1 MPTHAH
7 VADVLQ
13 VLNYDDFVSK
23 PLSKKP
29 AHMSAFNSSD
39 HSHNVSVNCTS
50 ICGDKLDYV
59 APIAILN
66 TTLTG
71 IGPQQCEI
79 LQVQTSRFTIQTSIS
94 THQLYWLW
102 SQTFTF
108 LKRPLK
114 INVLGNEIYVGI

>member
-1 MPTHAH
+1 M
-7 VADVLQ
+7 LQ

-23 PLSKKP
+23 PLGKKP
-29 AHMSAFNSSD
+29 AHMSTFNSSD
-39 HSHNVSVNCTS
+39 HPHNASVNCTS
-50 ICGDKLDYV
+50 ICGDKLDIV

-66 TTLTG
+66 TNLTG

-79 LQVQTSRFTIQTSIS
+79 LQVQTGRFTIQRNIS
-94 THQLYWLW
+94 TQQLYCLWL
-102 SQTFTF
+102 QTFTF

>member
-7 VADVLQ
+7 VANVLQ

-29 AHMSAFNSSD
+29 EHMSAFNSSD
-39 HSHNVSVNCTS
+39 HSHDVSVNCTS
-50 ICGDKLDYV
+50 MDNE

-66 TTLTG
+66 TSLTG

-79 LQVQTSRFTIQTSIS
+79 LQVQTTD
-94 THQLYWLW
+94 QLVYHPNKHFYPSALLLVV
-102 SQTFTF
+102 TNFYIPKETT
-108 LKRPLK
+108 
-114 INVLGNEIYVGI
+114 

>member
-1 MPTHAH
+1 M
-7 VADVLQ
+7 LQ

-29 AHMSAFNSSD
+29 AHMSALNSSD
-39 HSHNVSVNCTS
+39 HSHNVSVNCTA
-50 ICGDKLDYV
+50 ICGDFA

-66 TTLTG
+66 TGLTG

-79 LQVQTSRFTIQTSIS
+79 LQVQTSSFTIQRNVS
-94 THQLYWLW
+94 THQLYCLWL
-102 SQTFTF
+102 QTFTF

-114 INVLGNEIYVGI
+114 INVLENEIYVGI